1 MGNMEKFKE
10 IIREMIKFFA
20 ELTELEKTKLQA
32 IVDNNIKSLE
42 ECMSKEQVAI
52 MQLRVLEKH
61 RAEIQKDLGVEKLS
75 FREIIDN
82 LEGEVKDEILELYQ
96 KLADE
101 LTLFNHTADRTKTA
115 IEANLYS
122 IDAIL
127 ERLRQKN
134 NHTEGQE
141 KNFSA
146 KRV

>member
-1 MGNMEKFKE
+1 
-10 IIREMIKFFA
+10 
-20 ELTELEKTKLQA
+20 
-32 IVDNNIKSLE
+32 
-42 ECMSKEQVAI
+42 

-96 KLADE
+96 KLANK